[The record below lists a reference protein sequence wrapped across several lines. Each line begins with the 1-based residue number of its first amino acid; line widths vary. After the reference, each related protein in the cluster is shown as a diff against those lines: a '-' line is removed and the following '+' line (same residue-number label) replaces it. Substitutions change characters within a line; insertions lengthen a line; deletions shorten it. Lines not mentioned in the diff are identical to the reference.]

1 MSRPDILT
9 IIVVSEIVGFNTH
22 GLFQTTDRREAES
35 SMGEEEAKQDLT
47 WERRKKEVSSDMS
60 CDILLAVVYH
70 VFILVAN
77 VMTHF
82 LLLLPLPRQVLV
94 GLLLAHSGLSLPSV
108 RSLEWSVGVKTDN
121 LCNNNDLVKM
131 SGRDSCLQL
140 KYINIHR
147 IV

>member
-60 CDILLAVVYH
+60 CDTGCL
-70 VFILVAN
+70 
-77 VMTHF
+77 
-82 LLLLPLPRQVLV
+82 
-94 GLLLAHSGLSLPSV
+94 SGAGST
-108 RSLEWSVGVKTDN
+108 G
-121 LCNNNDLVKM
+121 
-131 SGRDSCLQL
+131 G
-140 KYINIHR
+140 
-147 IV
+147 